1 MANLP
6 ANEFAPDYA
15 VPPGEILEETL
26 MSRGIKKVEFA
37 ERCDLSAKTISL
49 IIGGKAPVTSQTAIQ
64 FERVLGVSAAVW
76 NNLESYYRLHLAE
89 QAAHETLKSEVAWA
103 KRFPVREL
111 VERGCISQ
119 VKDDVDAVEKL
130 LNFFAV
136 GSVKA
141 WNEHHHR
148 LQAAFRGSPSFKSAP
163 GSVVAWL
170 RIGELAGDTINT
182 EPYDRKKFVAALHH
196 IRTLTQAS
204 PEQID
209 YSRKEWCRQAGVALA
224 LEPELPG
231 TRLNGA
237 TRWLTSDK
245 ALIML
250 SLRYKW
256 EDIFWFTFFHEAAH
270 ILLHGKRNRFLENQG
285 VGSSSDEE
293 EAADYFAA
301 DLLIP
306 PTVYQDF
313 VRRGKFYREDILAF
327 AKEVDIAPGIVV
339 GRLQHDG
346 HIQPNWQN
354 GLRRRFQLKAGG

>member
-1 MANLP
+1 MVNMP
-6 ANEFAPDYA
+6 VNEFAPDYA

-26 MSRGIKKVEFA
+26 TSRGIKKADFA
-37 ERCDLSAKTISL
+37 ERCGLSAKTISQ
-49 IIGGKAPVTSQTAIQ
+49 IIGGKAPVTPPTAIQ

-89 QAAHETLKSEVAWA
+89 QAAHETLKLEVAWG
-103 KRFPVREL
+103 KRFPVGKL

-141 WNEHHHR
+141 WNERHYM

-163 GSVVAWL
+163 ESVVAWL
-170 RIGELAGDTINT
+170 RIGELAGDTIST
-182 EPYDRKKFVAALHH
+182 EPYNRKKFVAVLHH

-204 PEQID
+204 PKQID
-209 YSRKEWCRQAGVALA
+209 YSMKEWCRQAGVALI

-256 EDIFWFTFFHEAAH
+256 EDIFWFTVFHEAAH
-270 ILLHGKRNRFLENQG
+270 ILLHGKRNRFLEDQG
-285 VGSSSDEE
+285 VSSSSDEE
-293 EAADYFAA
+293 EAADRFAA
-301 DLLIP
+301 DMLIP
-306 PTVYQDF
+306 PAAYRDF
-313 VRRGKFYREDILAF
+313 IKRDRLYRADILAF
-327 AKEVDIAPGIVV
+327 AKEVDIAPGVVV
-339 GRLQHDG
+339 GRLQHDR
-346 HIQPNWQN
+346 HIESSWHNR
-354 GLRRRFQLKAGG
+354 LRRRFQLKPKS